1 MPRAGKTKNYSV
13 SLGSDV
19 HHILTVRAASVH
31 DGNLSAAVAEA
42 AELLRREVALTELA
56 QDLERAVGPLTDEAR
71 ARLDLEWSGAASTA
85 TRARASATPAPR
97 KPSKTKRRAA

>member
-13 SLGSDV
+13 SMGSDV

-71 ARLDLEWSGAASTA
+71 ARLDLEWSGAASPA
-85 TRARASATPAPR
+85 TPARASANATPR
-97 KPSKTKRRAA
+97 KPRKTKRRAA